1 MRLYPKTN
9 RFKTVITIELLL
21 IAVAVFVAASF
32 WQNVCGNS
40 LRGCLGTDE
49 LLHLP
54 RFLLLAI
61 IRPFVF
67 TPVSLLPAI
76 AAESFGTVWGALLNA
91 GGAVLSGLV
100 VFFIARLVG
109 QRIVMPWLKRNL
121 PRTHGFMRSQDYK
134 VILLLRLF
142 PFAYFDLCS
151 FIFGLLAFRVRHVV
165 IFTFIGI
172 LPESFLIAHFAA
184 LHADFLA
191 RTVLVL
197 LVLTLA
203 LLIPALTWEILSHR
217 SSLITQIKAIY
228 RELLDELQENNEL
241 IKRTAFSPQ
250 KTPLLLLY
258 GFFSSRNCLMITE
271 RILTSRGYDV
281 VSFNLGGLLGV
292 FFTENIIDSAK
303 AVDRKLQYLFERH
316 NFNKINIVAHSKGG
330 LVALWLLLK
339 LGGTRYCDKI
349 ITMGTPFCGSK
360 LTYIALMTPLGLM
373 WHDLWQMRPNSS
385 FLRDLHDSEIPESLQ
400 IYCMHSLNDSVATGE
415 DGIFK
420 PRDGNVTAVPMNH
433 VRHFEFLNRRDVG
446 DMISLLLRDE
456 R

>member
-1 MRLYPKTN
+1 MRIYHRIDRL
-9 RFKTVITIELLL
+9 KTVIAIELLL
-21 IAVAVFVAASF
+21 IAVAVFIAASF
-32 WQNVCGNS
+32 WQNICGNS

-91 GGAVLSGLV
+91 VGAVLSGLV

-109 QRIVMPWLKRNL
+109 NKIVMPWLKRNL
-121 PRTHGFMRSQDYK
+121 PRTHNFMRAQDYK

-151 FIFGLLAFRVRHVV
+151 FAFGLLAFRVRHVV

-172 LPESFLIAHFAA
+172 LPESLLIAHFAA

-203 LLIPALTWEILSHR
+203 LLIPALTWELLSHR
-217 SSLITQIKAIY
+217 SSLVTQMKAIY
-228 RELLDELQENNEL
+228 HELLDELQENNEL
-241 IKRTAFSPQ
+241 IKRTVFSPQ

-292 FFTENIIDSAK
+292 FFTENIIDSARLI
-303 AVDRKLQYLFERH
+303 DRKLQRLFKLH
-316 NFNKINIVAHSKGG
+316 NLNKIDIVAHSKGG
-330 LVALWLLLK
+330 LVALWWLLK

-373 WHDLWQMRPNSS
+373 WHDLWQMRPNSL
-385 FLRDLHDSEIPESLQ
+385 FLRDLHDSEIPSSLRV
-400 IYCMHSLNDSVATGE
+400 YCIHSLNDNVATGA

-420 PRDGNVTAVPMNH
+420 PRRGNVMAVPMNH
-433 VRHFEFLNRRDVG
+433 LRHLEFLNRRDVG
-446 DMISLLLRDE
+446 DMISLLLRDG

>member
-1 MRLYPKTN
+1 MLRYQKTN
-9 RFKTVITIELLL
+9 QLRTVIFIEVLL
-21 IAVAVFVAASF
+21 IALAVFVAASF

-40 LRGCLGTDE
+40 LHGCLGTDN
-49 LLHLP
+49 LLQLP

-67 TPVSLLPAI
+67 TPISLLPAI
-76 AAESFGTVWGALLNA
+76 AAENFGTVGGALLNA
-91 GGAVLSGLV
+91 LGAVLSGLV

-109 QRIVMPWLKRNL
+109 KIIVMPWLKRNL
-121 PRTHGFMRSQDYK
+121 PRTHSFMRSQDYK

-151 FIFGLLAFRVRHVV
+151 FFFGLLAFRVRHVV
-165 IFTFIGI
+165 IFTFIGM
-172 LPESFLIAHFAA
+172 LPESFLIAHFAD

-197 LVLTLA
+197 LILTLA
-203 LLIPALTWEILSHR
+203 LLIPALTWEMLSPR
-217 SSLITQIKAIY
+217 ASLLTQIKAIY
-228 RELLDELQENNEL
+228 HELLDELQENNEL
-241 IKRTAFSPQ
+241 IKRTAFSPH

-271 RILTSRGYDV
+271 RILTARGYDV
-281 VSFNLGGLLGV
+281 VSFNLGGLFGA
-292 FFTENIIDSAK
+292 FFTENIIDSARLI
-303 AVDRKLQYLFERH
+303 DNKLHDLFTLH

-330 LVALWLLLK
+330 LVALWWLLK

-360 LTYIALMTPLGLM
+360 LTYIALMTPLGLI
-373 WHDLWQMRPNSS
+373 WQDVWQMRPNSS
-385 FLRDLHDSEIPESLQ
+385 FLRDLHDSEIPASLQ
-400 IYCMHSLNDSVATGE
+400 VYCMHSLNDSVATGE

-420 PRDGNVTAVPMNH
+420 PRQGSVTPVPMH
-433 VRHFEFLNRRDVG
+433 HMRHLDFLNRRDVG
-446 DMISLLLRDE
+446 DMISLLLQDE

>member
-1 MRLYPKTN
+1 MRVYHKTN

-21 IAVAVFVAASF
+21 IGAAVFVAASF

-91 GGAVLSGLV
+91 VGAVLSGLI

-109 QRIVMPWLKRNL
+109 KRIVVPWLKRNL
-121 PRTHGFMRSQDYK
+121 PRTHSFLCSQDYK

-151 FIFGLLAFRVRHVV
+151 FAFGLLAFRVRHFV
-165 IFTFIGI
+165 IFTFIGV

-184 LHADFLA
+184 LHADFLT

-203 LLIPALTWEILSHR
+203 LLIIALTWELLSRR
-217 SSLITQIKAIY
+217 SSLITQMKVTY

-241 IKRTAFSPQ
+241 IKRTAFTPH

-281 VSFNLGGLLGV
+281 VSFNLGGLLGA
-292 FFTENIIDSAK
+292 FFTENIIDSARLI
-303 AVDRKLQYLFERH
+303 DHKLQHLFELH

-330 LVALWLLLK
+330 LVALWWLLK

-349 ITMGTPFCGSK
+349 ITMGTPFYGSK

-373 WHDLWQMRPNSS
+373 WHDLWQMRPNSL
-385 FLRDLHDSEIPESLQ
+385 FLRDLHDSEIPAELQ
-400 IYCMHSLNDSVATGE
+400 VYCMHSLNDSVATGA

-420 PRDGNVTAVPMNH
+420 PRQGNVTAVPMNH
-433 VRHFEFLNRRDVG
+433 VRHLEFLNRRDVG
-446 DMISLLLRDE
+446 DMISMLLRDGQ
-456 R
+456 